1 MRLVLASNNAK
12 KLAELSTLLA
22 PLALDIVAQGAL
34 GVDEAEEPHHTFIEN
49 ALAKARHAASHT
61 GCAAIADDS
70 GLCVAALGG
79 APGVASAHYAAL
91 GGTPG
96 GATMRLAALDG
107 EPGAASTHS
116 CAIAAAAGDDRE
128 SRRRAQDAANNARL
142 LRALEG
148 VRERQARYVS
158 VLVALRTA
166 GDPEPLVAVGR
177 WEGEVLDAP
186 RGDGGFGYD
195 PLVFIPALGRSVAEL
210 DAATKNAHSHRAL
223 AAARM
228 LALMREAWRLG

>member
-49 ALAKARHAASHT
+49 ALAKARHAASHA

-96 GATMRLAALDG
+96 AATMRLAALDG